1 MAEVGAF
8 AGGEVAGFAAEVSGD
23 CELIELDGQEGV
35 GAGEQ
40 RRDGA
45 VFVDGEIVD
54 DGIHR
59 ERERGLELVF
69 RGEHDCEQAGLG
81 LDAPMRRENKTH
93 AAAGHAAEHPETPE
107 ILAERLAGA
116 GDKLLGVVV
125 AHPRNHRL
133 EGPEEIFGERAP
145 EAADVARGQEG
156 EDLVKRGDGAAARGE
171 FGCAAEEVFLGG
183 HLEDRTDVLGHAA
196 VDEHEGVREFL
207 AGGRGDAVN
216 AEEGVAREET
226 TAADAVFGI
235 AVHGGRAFDEF
246 DPGPESAGVLPP
258 AAGAAEPLAE
268 NGAGGDDATFRFV
281 ARASERT
288 DLAGGAHADADEGA
302 EEVSGNGEAGALR
315 DAVDAADEF
324 ETATGAKYCGE
335 EFGEAGAGTFNAG
348 RDEAGGNDGGFQQ
361 PKVVAAEIK
370 DVVEGGERGGGFKV
384 NAGEADN
391 GFVDDAE
398 ERLDGWTR
406 CGVAAVQAEVDGD
419 VEDARALREIHAEEK
434 NIGPSAVGEIHPHG
448 GALAQERVGCVGGR
462 GFARDQFGADAQRL
476 VERVAEAEHPRV
488 AAGGA
493 DGAADLVGEGLK
505 REGVVRGGEGAGE
518 GFARAVGG
526 LGGGEDGDGLFETAF
541 EQVSETRIGHAA
553 EAREIGARGE
563 VVAVDGGEEKQCAD
577 ALVKVRFAA
586 SIGVELG
593 AIGEEFGDGTA
604 RAPCVD
610 GGVARRGIG
619 GCDEVGDAEW
629 RRGHGR
635 KRRHGVFNHGVH
647 GRAGKTER
655 NSILVDAG
663 ITWWIE
669 LSRVYP
675 RNP

>member
-419 VEDARALREIHAEEK
+419 IEDARALGEIHAEEK

-448 GALAQERVGCVGGR
+448 GTLAQERVGCVGGR
-462 GFARDQFGADAQRL
+462 GVARD
-476 VERVAEAEHPRV
+476 
-488 AAGGA
+488 
-493 DGAADLVGEGLK
+493 
-505 REGVVRGGEGAGE
+505 
-518 GFARAVGG
+518 
-526 LGGGEDGDGLFETAF
+526 
-541 EQVSETRIGHAA
+541 
-553 EAREIGARGE
+553 
-563 VVAVDGGEEKQCAD
+563 
-577 ALVKVRFAA
+577 
-586 SIGVELG
+586 
-593 AIGEEFGDGTA
+593 
-604 RAPCVD
+604 
-610 GGVARRGIG
+610 
-619 GCDEVGDAEW
+619 
-629 RRGHGR
+629 
-635 KRRHGVFNHGVH
+635 
-647 GRAGKTER
+647 
-655 NSILVDAG
+655 
-663 ITWWIE
+663 
-669 LSRVYP
+669 
-675 RNP
+675 